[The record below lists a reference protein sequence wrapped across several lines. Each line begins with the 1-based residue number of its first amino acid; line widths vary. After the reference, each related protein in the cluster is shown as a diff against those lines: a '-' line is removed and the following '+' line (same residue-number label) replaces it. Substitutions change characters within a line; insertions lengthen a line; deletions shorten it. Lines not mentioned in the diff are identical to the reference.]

1 MIRLVRWL
9 LLGAGALALA
19 VSAVVCLPLLIVGAV
34 VDLFTLR
41 RRHVP
46 DPVDAQ
52 WATAPK
58 EIDEWERWT

>member
-1 MIRLVRWL
+1 MIRRALSL
-9 LLGAGALALA
+9 L
-19 VSAVVCLPLLIVGAV
+19 LLIVGAV

-41 RRHVP
+41 RRRVP

-58 EIDEWERWT
+58 DIDEWERWT